1 MEVRL
6 ITFNINITQL
16 GDALSLDFVIV
27 GTKTPVRSVLAKK
40 RRNPMSHNVV
50 PPLKSPAPPAPEV
63 MTLWRRVKHLGTLL
77 TTEEAFSADGTS
89 KRVTR
94 VSRSIRM

>member
-1 MEVRL
+1 V
-6 ITFNINITQL
+6 

-27 GTKTPVRSVLAKK
+27 GTKAPVRSVLANK

-50 PPLKSPAPPAPEV
+50 PHLKSPAPPADEV
-63 MTLWRRVKHLGTLL
+63 MTLWKRVKRLGTRSS
-77 TTEEAFSADGTS
+77 TEEVFGADGTT

-94 VSRSIRM
+94 VLRARKM